1 MKCLP
6 LASAALC
13 LAITLATPI
22 EAADPTW
29 IEIRSNHFT
38 VISDGGQ
45 RSTRDILQQCEQ
57 VRSAIHTM
65 WPWANIDLDRPILV
79 LAVKNEDGMKAL
91 LPQAWEQKDA
101 VRPASI
107 LVTGPDRH
115 YIALRADIQPNDREG
130 TVNPYNSAYWSYASL
145 ILRSGLKA
153 DLPIWLTI
161 GIADI
166 MSNINVTNS
175 TIKVG
180 EVIPWHLRTLHSVVQ
195 RPRLSEL
202 VNVEGNS
209 PWLTGTN
216 RPMFDAVAWA
226 FVHYLMF
233 GEQGAHAEQLNKFIA
248 LLLDGKRSN
257 EALTQAF
264 GDIDSFSG
272 PFAVYLNRP
281 IWSYAR
287 VNADARAASENYPT
301 RTLSAAETGGLRS
314 AFHVATNRP
323 ADARAT
329 LDRLK
334 LSDAKQPVLA
344 DTEGLLDDAERKPE
358 DARAAFGRAMDLGST
373 NFYTY
378 DRWATLSQPS
388 ASDDG
393 ARAKVEQSLARSVEL
408 NGRFSPAQ
416 SMLAFVKMQHGHADE
431 ALIAAQ
437 QAVALQPDDVNARI
451 ILVSVLTALGRR
463 DIAQR
468 EAAAAM
474 PLAKNDAQRQQL
486 QRLLAT
492 PAANAPPSNA
502 APARGTGAGPGAPNV
517 QATTADAGGV
527 HPITSEIVAPRLV
540 RNVNPSYTREGLQQ
554 KIQGVVVVSGVV
566 NTDGSFTDLKI
577 ARSLDAKYGLDEEA
591 LKAARQWL
599 FMPGTLKGVPVRVA
613 VTIEMSF
620 TLK

>member
-1 MKCLP
+1 
-6 LASAALC
+6 
-13 LAITLATPI
+13 
-22 EAADPTW
+22 
-29 IEIRSNHFT
+29 
-38 VISDGGQ
+38 
-45 RSTRDILQQCEQ
+45 
-57 VRSAIHTM
+57 
-65 WPWANIDLDRPILV
+65 V

-101 VRPASI
+101 VHPASI

-115 YIALRADIQPNDREG
+115 YIALRADIQPSDREG

-145 ILRSGLKA
+145 ILRSGLKVN
-153 DLPIWLTI
+153 LPVWLTI
-161 GIADI
+161 GIADV

-175 TIKVG
+175 TVKVG
-180 EVIPWHLRTLHSVVQ
+180 EVIPWHVRTLHSVVH

-209 PWLTGTN
+209 SWLTGTE

-233 GEQGAHAEQLNKFIA
+233 GEQGAHAGQLNKFIA

-257 EALTQAF
+257 EAFTQAF
-264 GDIDSFSG
+264 GDIDSFTG
-272 PFAVYLNRP
+272 PFTAYLNRP

-287 VNADARAASENYPT
+287 INADAKAASEDYPT

-314 AFHVATNRP
+314 AFHVSTSRFT
-323 ADARAT
+323 DARAA
-329 LDRLK
+329 LDRLR

-373 NFYTY
+373 NFYPY
-378 DRWATLSQPS
+378 YRWATLSQPS

-393 ARAKVEQSLARSVEL
+393 ARAKVEQSLARSVDL

-416 SMLAFVKMQHGHADE
+416 SMLAFIRLQRGHADE
-431 ALIAAQ
+431 ALTAAQ
-437 QAVALQPDDVNARI
+437 QAVALQSDDVNARI
-451 ILVSVLTALGRR
+451 ILVSVLTVLGRR
-463 DIAQR
+463 DVAQR

-474 PLAKNDAQRQQL
+474 PLAKSDAQRQQL

-492 PAANAPPSNA
+492 LAANAPAPNA
-502 APARGTGAGPGAPNV
+502 VPARGTGAGPATSNI

-527 HPITSEIVAPRLV
+527 YQSTGEIVAPRLV
-540 RNVNPSYTREGLQQ
+540 RNVSPSYTPEGLQQ

-566 NTDGSFTDLKI
+566 NTDGSFTDLKVV
-577 ARSLDAKYGLDEEA
+577 RSLDTKYGLDEEA

-599 FMPGTLKGVPVRVA
+599 FTPGTLKGVPVRVS
-613 VTIEMSF
+613 VSIEMSF